1 MGKKQSKWML
11 VTIAAVL
18 GSTVF
23 MTQPDALANSL
34 SDLKN
39 EQNQLEQKKNQL
51 NSTINQKEGDISANQ
66 STQEK
71 ILAQIQSLDTKIIET
86 DKEIDNILVD
96 IKRTN
101 AEIDKLHGTIKVLEK
116 KIADRDELIK
126 ERLRA
131 VQERGGSV
139 NYLDVLLGANSF
151 ADFIDRFSAVN
162 TLMDADRKIL
172 EEQAADIELLEEQK
186 ASVEEKLAKQKQ
198 SKNKLVNLKATLDS
212 QKDSKGKLVDQL
224 EVEQAKLTIEKTNL
238 EHEHSETVEFSKDV
252 ENKIVAEQARLI
264 ELARQAE
271 IARQEKEAAEQA
283 RQVAADLERQK
294 QASLARQKASAA
306 TAAASKSRNTNTNT
320 SVSAPA
326 PARTPEP
333 VVSSGTWTRPAS
345 GRFSS
350 TYGGRNIG
358 SGNEFH
364 YGSDIANSVGT
375 PVVSA
380 AAGII
385 SHAGPMGTYG
395 NVIMVTHSIN
405 GQIFTTV
412 YAHLSAINTSVGQSV
427 SKGQLVGKMGSTGRS
442 TGSHLHFEVHE
453 GPWNGARSNAV
464 NPIRYVSF

>member
-1 MGKKQSKWML
+1 MGMKQSKWML

-39 EQNQLEQKKNQL
+39 EQNQLEQKKDQL
-51 NSTINQKEGDISANQ
+51 NSTIDKKKGDISENQ
-66 STQEK
+66 STQER

-86 DKEIDNILVD
+86 DSEIDNILVD

-101 AEIDKLHGTIKVLEK
+101 AEIDKLHGTIRVLEK

-172 EEQAADIELLEEQK
+172 QEQATDIESLEEQK

-198 SKNKLVNLKATLDS
+198 SRNKLVNLKVTLDS
-212 QKDSKGKLVDQL
+212 QKASKGKLVDQL
-224 EVEQAKLTIEKTNL
+224 EAEQAKLKQEKSVL
-238 EHEHSETVEFSKDV
+238 EKEHEHTDEVSKEI

-271 IARQEKEAAEQA
+271 IARKKKEAAELA
-283 RQVAADLERQK
+283 RQEAADRERQK
-294 QASLARQKASAA
+294 EASIARQKASAA
-306 TAAASKSRNTNTNT
+306 TAAANRSRNTNTNT

-326 PARTPEP
+326 QTPEP
-333 VVSSGTWTRPAS
+333 VVSSGTWTRPAA

-350 TYGGRNIG
+350 TYGARNIG

-380 AAGII
+380 ADGII

-412 YAHLSAINTSVGQSV
+412 YAHLSGINASVGQSV

-453 GPWNGARSNAV
+453 GPWNGSRSNAV

>member
-51 NSTINQKEGDISANQ
+51 NSTINKKKGDISENQ

-86 DKEIDNILVD
+86 DNEIDNIKGD
-96 IKRTN
+96 INRTN

-172 EEQAADIELLEEQK
+172 EEQAADIKSLEEQK
-186 ASVEEKLAKQKQ
+186 ASVEEKLAQQKQ
-198 SKNKLVNLKATLDS
+198 SQNKLVNLKATLDS
-212 QKDSKGKLVDQL
+212 QKASKGKLVDQL
-224 EVEQAKLTIEKTNL
+224 EEEQAKLIIEKTGL
-238 EHEHSETVEFSKDV
+238 EHEHSETIEFSKDV

-264 ELARQAE
+264 ELARQSE
-271 IARQEKEAAEQA
+271 IARKKKETAERA
-283 RQVAADLERQK
+283 RQDAADRER
-294 QASLARQKASAA
+294 LARQKAAA
-306 TAAASKSRNTNTNT
+306 NANKNN
-320 SVSAPA
+320 SVSTPSV
-326 PARTPEP
+326 TPEP
-333 VVSSGTWTRPAS
+333 VVSSGTWTRPAA

-350 TYGGRNIG
+350 TYGARNIG

-380 AAGII
+380 ADGII

-442 TGSHLHFEVHE
+442 TGSHLHFEVHV

>member
-11 VTIAAVL
+11 VTLATVL
-18 GSTVF
+18 ASSVF
-23 MTQPDALANSL
+23 ITQPAASANSL
-34 SDLKN
+34 NDLKN
-39 EQNQLEQKKNQL
+39 EQNQLKQKENQL
-51 NSTINQKEGDISANQ
+51 NSTIKKKKGDILVNQ
-66 STQEK
+66 TTQEK
-71 ILAQIQSLDTKIIET
+71 ILAQIQSLDTKIIDT
-86 DKEIDNILVD
+86 DKEIDNILAD
-96 IKRTN
+96 IKQTN
-101 AEIDKLHGTIKVLEK
+101 NEIEKLHGTIKVLEK
-116 KIADRDELIK
+116 KIADRDELIR

-139 NYLDVLLGANSF
+139 NYLDVLLGASSF

-172 EEQAADIELLEEQK
+172 EEQAADKKSLEEQK
-186 ASVEEKLAKQKQ
+186 ASVEEKLTRQKQ
-198 SKNKLVNLKATLDS
+198 SRNKLVTLKATLDS
-212 QKDSKGKLVDQL
+212 QKASKGKLVDQL
-224 EVEQAKLTIEKTNL
+224 EAEQAKLIIEKSDL

-271 IARQEKEAAEQA
+271 IARKKKEAAERERQA
-283 RQVAADLERQK
+283 AAERERQK
-294 QASLARQKASAA
+294 
-306 TAAASKSRNTNTNT
+306 AAAQSASRKKANVVQQPTVTQ
-320 SVSAPA
+320 
-326 PARTPEP
+326 EP
-333 VVSSGTWTRPAS
+333 VVSSGTWTRPAA

-350 TYGGRNIG
+350 TFGARNIG

-364 YGSDIANSVGT
+364 YGSDIANSIGT

-380 AAGII
+380 ADGII

-412 YAHLSAINTSVGQSV
+412 YAHLSGINVGVGQSV

-453 GPWNGARSNAV
+453 GPWNGSRSNAV

>member
-1 MGKKQSKWML
+1 MGMKQSKWML

-51 NSTINQKEGDISANQ
+51 NSTIDKKKGDISENQ
-66 STQEK
+66 STQER

-86 DKEIDNILVD
+86 DNEIDNILID

-172 EEQAADIELLEEQK
+172 QEQATDIESLEKQK

-198 SKNKLVNLKATLDS
+198 SRNKLVNLKATLDS
-212 QKDSKGKLVDQL
+212 QKASKGKLVDQL
-224 EVEQAKLTIEKTNL
+224 EAAQAKLKIEKKGL
-238 EHEHSETVEFSKDV
+238 EDEHSKTIEFSKDV

-271 IARQEKEAAEQA
+271 IARKKKEAAELA
-283 RQVAADLERQK
+283 RQEAAERERQK
-294 QASLARQKASAA
+294 QASIARQKASAA
-306 TAAASKSRNTNTNT
+306 TAAANRSRNTNTNTNT

-326 PARTPEP
+326 QTPEP
-333 VVSSGTWTRPAS
+333 VVSSGTWTRPAA

-350 TYGGRNIG
+350 TYGARNIG

-380 AAGII
+380 ADGII

-412 YAHLSAINTSVGQSV
+412 YAHLSGINASVGQSV

-453 GPWNGARSNAV
+453 GPWNGSRSNAV

>member
-1 MGKKQSKWML
+1 MGTKQSKWML
-11 VTIAAVL
+11 VTLATVL
-18 GSTVF
+18 ASSVF
-23 MTQPDALANSL
+23 ITQPAASANSL
-34 SDLKN
+34 NDLKN
-39 EQNQLEQKKNQL
+39 EQNQLKEKENQL
-51 NSTINQKEGDISANQ
+51 NSTINKKKGDILVNQ

-71 ILAQIQSLDTKIIET
+71 ILAQIQSLDTKIIDT
-86 DKEIDNILVD
+86 DKEIDNILAD
-96 IKRTN
+96 IKQTN
-101 AEIDKLHGTIKVLEK
+101 NEIEKLHGTIKVLEK
-116 KIADRDELIK
+116 KIADRDELIR

-139 NYLDVLLGANSF
+139 NYLDVLLGASSF

-172 EEQAADIELLEEQK
+172 EEQAADKKSLEEQK
-186 ASVEEKLAKQKQ
+186 ASVEEKLTRQKQ
-198 SKNKLVNLKATLDS
+198 SRNKLVTLKTTLDS
-212 QKDSKGKLVDQL
+212 QKASKGKLVDQL
-224 EVEQAKLTIEKTNL
+224 EAEQAKLIKEKSGL
-238 EHEHSETVEFSKDV
+238 EKEHSKTVEFSKDV

-271 IARQEKEAAEQA
+271 IARKKKEAAE
-283 RQVAADLERQK
+283 
-294 QASLARQKASAA
+294 LARQQAQERERQQSAERERQQRAANQSKANVVQQP
-306 TAAASKSRNTNTNT
+306 T
-320 SVSAPA
+320 V
-326 PARTPEP
+326 TPEP
-333 VVSSGTWTRPAS
+333 VVSSGTWTRPAA

-350 TYGGRNIG
+350 TFGGRNIG

-364 YGSDIANSVGT
+364 YGSDIANSIGT

-380 AAGII
+380 ADGII

-412 YAHLSAINTSVGQSV
+412 YAHLSAINVGVGQSV

-453 GPWNGARSNAV
+453 GPWNGERSNAV

>member
-18 GSTVF
+18 GSSVF
-23 MTQPDALANSL
+23 MTQPAAKANSL
-34 SDLKN
+34 NELKN

-51 NSTINQKEGDISANQ
+51 NSTINKKKGDISENQ
-66 STQEK
+66 STQER

-86 DKEIDNILVD
+86 DSEIDNILAD

-101 AEIDKLHGTIKVLEK
+101 AEIEKLHGTIQVLEK

-172 EEQAADIELLEEQK
+172 EEQAADKKSVEEQK
-186 ASVEEKLAKQKQ
+186 ASVEDKLAQQKQ
-198 SKNKLVNLKATLDS
+198 SRNKLVNLKATLDS
-212 QKDSKGKLVDQL
+212 QKASKGRLVDQL
-224 EVEQAKLTIEKTNL
+224 EADQAKLKQEKTVL
-238 EHEHSETVEFSKDV
+238 EKEHEHTDEVSK
-252 ENKIVAEQARLI
+252 EIESKIVAEQARLI
-264 ELARQAE
+264 EVARQAE
-271 IARQEKEAAEQA
+271 IARKKKEAADRE
-283 RQVAADLERQK
+283 
-294 QASLARQKASAA
+294 QKANE
-306 TAAASKSRNTNTNT
+306 T
-320 SVSAPA
+320 VSAPHV
-326 PARTPEP
+326 TPEP
-333 VVSSGTWTRPAS
+333 VVSSGTWTRPAA

-350 TYGGRNIG
+350 TFGPRNIG
-358 SGNEFH
+358 SGSEFH

-380 AAGII
+380 ADGII

-412 YAHLSAINTSVGQSV
+412 YAHLSGVNVSVGQSV
-427 SKGQLVGKMGSTGRS
+427 SKGQLIGKMGSTGRS

-453 GPWNGARSNAV
+453 GPWNGERSNAV

>member
-11 VTIAAVL
+11 VTLATVL
-18 GSTVF
+18 ASSVF
-23 MTQPDALANSL
+23 ITQPDASASSL
-34 SDLKN
+34 NELKN
-39 EQNQLEQKKNQL
+39 EQNQLKQKENQL
-51 NSTINQKEGDISANQ
+51 NSTINKKKGDILVNQ
-66 STQEK
+66 TTQER

-86 DKEIDNILVD
+86 DKEIDNILAD

-101 AEIDKLHGTIKVLEK
+101 SEIEKLHGTIKVLEQ

-139 NYLDVLLGANSF
+139 NYLDVLLGASSF

-172 EEQAADIELLEEQK
+172 EEQAADKKSLEEQK
-186 ASVEEKLAKQKQ
+186 ASVEEKLSRQKQ
-198 SKNKLVNLKATLDS
+198 SRNKLVNLKATLDS
-212 QKDSKGKLVDQL
+212 QKASKGKLVDQL
-224 EVEQAKLTIEKTNL
+224 EAEQAKLIEEKGHL
-238 EHEHSETVEFSKDV
+238 EEEHEEVLEVSKDV
-252 ENKIVAEQARLI
+252 ENKIVTEQARLI

-271 IARQEKEAAEQA
+271 IARKKKEAAERA
-283 RQVAADLERQK
+283 RQEAQERERQ
-294 QASLARQKASAA
+294 QAAERERQQRAANQSASRQKA
-306 TAAASKSRNTNTNT
+306 KSVPQQ
-320 SVSAPA
+320 SY
-326 PARTPEP
+326 TPEP
-333 VVSSGTWTRPAS
+333 VVSSGTWTRPAA

-350 TYGGRNIG
+350 TFGARNIG

-364 YGSDIANSVGT
+364 YGSDIANSIGT

-380 AAGII
+380 ADGII

-412 YAHLSAINTSVGQSV
+412 YAHLSAINVGVGQSV

-442 TGSHLHFEVHE
+442 TGSHLHFEIHE
-453 GPWNGARSNAV
+453 GPWNGSRSNAV

>member
-1 MGKKQSKWML
+1 MKKQQSKWML

-18 GSTVF
+18 GSSVF
-23 MTQPDALANSL
+23 MTQPAAKANSL
-34 SDLKN
+34 NELKN

-51 NSTINQKEGDISANQ
+51 NSTINKKKGDISENQ

-86 DKEIDNILVD
+86 DSEIDNTLAD

-101 AEIDKLHGTIKVLEK
+101 AEIEKLHGTIKVLEK
-116 KIADRDELIK
+116 KIAERDELIK

-131 VQERGGSV
+131 VQARGGSV

-162 TLMDADRKIL
+162 TLMDADKKII
-172 EEQAADIELLEEQK
+172 EEQAADVKSLEEQK
-186 ASVEEKLAKQKQ
+186 ASVEEKLSQQKERR
-198 SKNKLVNLKATLDS
+198 NKLVNLKATLDS
-212 QKDSKGKLVDQL
+212 QKASKGRLVDQL
-224 EVEQAKLTIEKTNL
+224 EAEQAKLIKEKKGL

-252 ENKIVAEQARLI
+252 ESKIVAEQTRLI
-264 ELARQAE
+264 EVARQAE
-271 IARQEKEAAEQA
+271 IVRKKKESAERERQA
-283 RQVAADLERQK
+283 AADRD
-294 QASLARQKASAA
+294 RKANENKNSV
-306 TAAASKSRNTNTNT
+306 
-320 SVSAPA
+320 VSAPHV
-326 PARTPEP
+326 PEP
-333 VVSSGTWTRPAS
+333 VVSSGTWTRPAA

-350 TYGGRNIG
+350 TFGGRNIG

-364 YGSDIANSVGT
+364 YGSDIANSIGT

-380 AAGII
+380 ANGVI

-412 YAHLSAINTSVGQSV
+412 YAHLSGINAGVGQSV
-427 SKGQLVGKMGSTGRS
+427 SKGQLIGKMGSTGRS
-442 TGSHLHFEVHE
+442 TGSHLHFEIHE
-453 GPWNGARSNAV
+453 GPWNGSRSNAV